1 MPASPHPTSA
11 TPSMRWLPGL
21 LLATFVIGTDDF
33 IIAGIL
39 PELAVAFDV
48 TEAAAGQLVT
58 VFSLV
63 YAVAAPVM
71 ALFTARLSRRALIVG
86 GLTVFALINA
96 ATVLAPS
103 YAALMVLRVAAAL
116 VGATVTPAA
125 FATAGGLALPERSG
139 RAIGVVAAGLTVSL
153 IVGVPVGS
161 WLGGLFGWQ
170 ATFVLVA
177 TLTVA
182 AVFITGLTLPA
193 LPGTTGTGL
202 RERLQLLRRPS
213 VLSCVAGT
221 VFGATAGFMPY
232 TFIVPVVTDLTGVE
246 RTLIPVTI
254 GVIGIAGA
262 IGTVAGG
269 RLNDRWG
276 PDRTILT
283 LMAVMATTTVV
294 LSLAGPLFGGDAP
307 YWLFLTV
314 LAVWGAAVWA
324 YNPPMNARALRLAG
338 DAGTE
343 AVALNT
349 SGLYIG
355 IAVAGALGGVA
366 LSVGDG
372 ALVLGLSGA
381 VVVLGMLFMSLAV
394 RRFPCSVS
402 GDQ

>member
-1 MPASPHPTSA
+1 MPLSPHSTA
-11 TPSMRWLPGL
+11 TTASMRWLPGL

-39 PELAVAFDV
+39 PELAVDFDV

-71 ALFTARLSRRALIVG
+71 ALLTARLSRRKLIVG
-86 GLTVFALINA
+86 GLTVFALVNA
-96 ATVLAPS
+96 ATVFAPS
-103 YAALMVLRVAAAL
+103 YAALMALRVAAAL
-116 VGATVTPAA
+116 VGATITPAA
-125 FATAGGLALPERSG
+125 FATAGSLAPPERSG

-161 WLGGLFGWQ
+161 WLGELFGWQ
-170 ATFVLVA
+170 STFALVA
-177 TLTVA
+177 TLTGA
-182 AVFITGLTLPA
+182 AVIITGTTLPA
-193 LPGTTGTGL
+193 IPGPPATGL
-202 RERLQLLRRPS
+202 RERLTLLRRPS
-213 VLSCVAGT
+213 VLSCVVGT
-221 VFGATAGFMPY
+221 VIGATAGFMPY
-232 TFIVPVVTDLTGVE
+232 TFIAPVVTDLTGVE

-254 GVIGIAGA
+254 GVIGVAGA

-283 LMAVMATTTVV
+283 LMAVMATTTV
-294 LSLAGPLFGGDAP
+294 LLALAGPLFGGNAP
-307 YWLFLTV
+307 YWLLLTV

-324 YNPPMNARALRLAG
+324 YNPPMNARALRLAAE
-338 DAGTE
+338 AGTE

-355 IAVAGALGGVA
+355 IAVAGALGGAA
-366 LSVGDG
+366 LTTGNG
-372 ALVLGLSGA
+372 ALLLAVSGTVVILGL
-381 VVVLGMLFMSLAV
+381 VFMTWAI
-394 RRFPCSVS
+394 RRFPSS
-402 GDQ
+402 APLNQ